1 MYKVI
6 QTANPE
12 KIKEF
17 ATEQEA
23 TAFVKR
29 QRKAKSFYT
38 IVFEPDI
45 KHKQHRVSWKLNTD
59 FTDAVEIT
67 RKNVKQ
73 FYNKSGYIKVVDKDG
88 NQLHIGKTK
97 NMGKVFSNYVNC
109 AKYKQSYDFDLMH
122 GDKLYF
128 KECNIN

>member
-12 KIKEF
+12 KVKEF

-29 QRKAKSFYT
+29 QRKAKSFYM

-45 KHKQHRVSWKLNTD
+45 KHKQHRVAWKLNTD
-59 FTDAVEIT
+59 FTDAVEVT

-73 FYNKSGYIKVVDKDG
+73 FYNKAGYIKVVDKDG
-88 NQLHIGKTK
+88 HQLHIGKTK
-97 NMGKVFSNYVNC
+97 NMGKVFSNYINC
-109 AKYKQSYDFDLMH
+109 ANYKQSYDFNLE
-122 GDKLYF
+122 GTDKLLF
-128 KECNIN
+128 KEAII

>member
-12 KIKEF
+12 KVKEF
-17 ATEQEA
+17 ATEQDA

-45 KHKQHRVSWKLNTD
+45 KHKQHRVAWKLNTD
-59 FTDAVEIT
+59 FTDAVEVT
-67 RKNVKQ
+67 RNNVKQ
-73 FYNKSGYIKVVDKDG
+73 FYNKAGYIKVVDKDG
-88 NQLHIGKTK
+88 HQLHIGKTK
-97 NMGKVFSNYVNC
+97 NMGKVFSNYINC
-109 AKYKQSYDFDLMH
+109 ANYKQSYDFNLE
-122 GDKLYF
+122 GTDKLLF
-128 KECNIN
+128 KEAII

>member
-12 KIKEF
+12 KVKEF
-17 ATEQEA
+17 ATEQDA

-45 KHKQHRVSWKLNTD
+45 KHKQHRVAWKLNTD
-59 FTDAVEIT
+59 FTDAVEVT
-67 RKNVKQ
+67 RNNVKQ
-73 FYNKSGYIKVVDKDG
+73 FYNKAGYIKVVDKDG
-88 NQLHIGKTK
+88 HQLHIGKTK
-97 NMGKVFSNYVNC
+97 NMGKVFSNYINC
-109 AKYKQSYDFDLMH
+109 AKYKQSYDFNLE
-122 GDKLYF
+122 GTDKLLF
-128 KECNIN
+128 KEAII

>member
-6 QTANPE
+6 QIANPE
-12 KIKEF
+12 KVKEF
-17 ATEQEA
+17 VTEQEA

-45 KHKQHRVSWKLNTD
+45 KHKQHRVAWKLNTD
-59 FTDAVEIT
+59 FTDAVEVT

-88 NQLHIGKTK
+88 HQLHIGKTK
-97 NMGKVFSNYVNC
+97 NMGKVFSNYINC
-109 AKYKQSYDFDLMH
+109 ANYKQSYDFNLEGTDRL
-122 GDKLYF
+122 LF
-128 KECNIN
+128 KEAII